1 MKKGKLVK
9 TVFFSIIFTAVLF
22 VLVVL
27 TFGTWLNDATNG
39 VLTSVG
45 ATPLFSN
52 AGRSFGLLP
61 AFDELTMVT
70 FGFSVRNIGLTMTEA
85 GVKSFL
91 LSCVEGWQAVFTNFR
106 IELIPFIVYWVVLV
120 VAVLAV
126 IIVIIQCFTHR
137 NGNLIWIAI
146 FGIIVAIFTLYTIAG
161 LNICIFGPSALKT
174 YAVDASV
181 SPTDGYIYLLVVDL
195 GKSLNM
201 DDVQSLIWKI
211 CVLVLAVLVAFF
223 VIANLITSLV
233 YLIQAFV
240 YTHSHKYDYL
250 TRRERKEKIKYYKE
264 HGFKNINEKNKG
276 QAPAQEAPTPA
287 YANAAQIP
295 PYGYAPYGYPVNGA
309 VVPPQAGGNVV
320 QTGNNAPLIVQYIT
334 TSGDEKLK
342 SSKPDAE
349 SAGLYGTRVTHVES
363 APSLTRDDIKNAVID
378 VLRENDLLKS
388 DVVVAPVTHVEEERK
403 EETIEDKYDLLTID
417 DLRNLIKETVGAK
430 EETKEEKVA
439 TEEDVRRIVS
449 EALVK
454 ETAPVVA
461 TEVPVAHEPV
471 KEVHKEE
478 KAVAPI
484 VVAMPEIGRAH
495 V

>member
-1 MKKGKLVK
+1 M
-9 TVFFSIIFTAVLF
+9 
-22 VLVVL
+22 
-27 TFGTWLNDATNG
+27 
-39 VLTSVG
+39 
-45 ATPLFSN
+45 
-52 AGRSFGLLP
+52 
-61 AFDELTMVT
+61 E
-70 FGFSVRNIGLTMTEA
+70 
-85 GVKSFL
+85 
-91 LSCVEGWQAVFTNFR
+91 
-106 IELIPFIVYWVVLV
+106 
-120 VAVLAV
+120 
-126 IIVIIQCFTHR
+126 
-137 NGNLIWIAI
+137 IAI
-146 FGIIVAIFTLYTIAG
+146 FGIIVAIFTLYTVAG

-181 SPTDGYIYLLVVDL
+181 SPRDGYIYLLVVDL

-201 DDVQSLIWKI
+201 DDIQSLIWKI
-211 CVLVLAVLVAFF
+211 CVLVLAVLVAF
-223 VIANLITSLV
+223 
-233 YLIQAFV
+233 

-264 HGFKNINEKNKG
+264 HGFKNINKKNKG
-276 QAPAQEAPTPA
+276 QAPAQEAPNPA

-363 APSLTRDDIKNAVID
+363 APSLTRDDIKSAVID

-388 DVVVAPVTHVEEERK
+388 GVVVAPVTHVEEERK

-478 KAVAPI
+478 EKAVAPI
-484 VVAMPEIGRAH
+484 VVS
-495 V
+495 